1 VCSAIEEW
9 RSPCTGSR
17 GFFSFAGRPSVV
29 TSKIA
34 GATMRTGITPV
45 AATTRTTR
53 TVRAETRRL
62 VLAVRRPAVPQ
73 RVVLQQAVPQQAV
86 PQPPGTRP
94 GKGDEA
100 VRRTPGRP
108 AQVAAVLPQHRRSRP
123 AARKRT
129 AHPGS
134 IATSPGAN
142 APRATRKRAP
152 SSPTKPLAARA
163 PIARWCTPACTAAV
177 VLIATASEAKQAAF
191 AKASSISGANP
202 RAVRPSLIEL
212 RAEPG
217 ASPYEV

>member
-1 VCSAIEEW
+1 VCSAIEES

-45 AATTRTTR
+45 AATMNTTR

-62 VLAVRRPAVPQ
+62 VLAVRRAVPRPAVPRPAVPQ
-73 RVVLQQAVPQQAV
+73 PAV

-123 AARKRT
+123 AARKQT
-129 AHPGS
+129 ARPGS

-191 AKASSISGANP
+191 AKASSISGANQ